1 MQALGTILPYFI
13 GAAIAVVLL
22 SLFAG
27 LVSMARGGTFNARW
41 SNRLMR
47 ARVIAQG
54 AALVLLALYFVITRL
69 I

>member
-1 MQALGTILPYFI
+1 M
-13 GAAIAVVLL
+13 